1 VPGSEVD
8 VTVGLTED
16 DFRVLDA
23 GDSLNC
29 ARDKFDLQDE
39 SIYLDGNS
47 LGAMPRSAPARLAEI
62 ARDWRTDLN
71 RGWTEHGW
79 LDLPLTL
86 GDKIAQLIGADPGE
100 VVAGDSTSVN
110 LFKLL
115 GTALCLRPGRRT
127 ILTEDANFPSDLYIA
142 RGVERMTG
150 GAARV
155 KAVPR
160 GDLADAIDDDTA
172 ILMLTQ
178 ADFRTGH
185 LHDMAALT
193 RGAAEHGALTLWDL
207 SHTAGVH
214 PVDLNGCD
222 VDLAVGCGYKYLN
235 GGPGAPAYLFVARR
249 HHDTLEQPLS
259 GWLGH
264 EQPFLFDTEYRPA
277 TGVAR
282 TICGT
287 PSVFGLAT
295 LEAGVDILLE
305 HDITEI
311 HRKSTALTGMF
322 IRLIDQEC
330 TADGFR
336 IVTPRKDE
344 RRGSQV
350 SIVHPDAER
359 FIAGLADRGVVG
371 DFRAPNI
378 LRFGFAPLYVRYT
391 DVWEAVTQLKDVARA

>member
-1 VPGSEVD
+1 MHGREAD
-8 VTVGLTED
+8 VTARLTQD

-23 GDSLNC
+23 GDSLKC
-29 ARDKFDLQDE
+29 ARDKFDLPDE
-39 SIYLDGNS
+39 AIYLDGNS
-47 LGAMPRSAPARLAEI
+47 LGAMPRSAAARLAEI
-62 ARDWRTDLN
+62 AQDWRTDLN

-86 GDKIAQLIGADPGE
+86 GDKIARLIGADAGE
-100 VVAGDSTSVN
+100 VAAGDSTSVN

-142 RGVERMTG
+142 RGLERMTG

-155 KAVPR
+155 KVVPR
-160 GDLADAIDDDTA
+160 SDLADAIDDDTA
-172 ILMLTQ
+172 VLMLTQ
-178 ADFRTGH
+178 ADFRTGY

-193 RGAAEHGALTLWDL
+193 RSAAEHGALTLWDL

-214 PVDLNGCD
+214 PVGLNGCG

-235 GGPGAPAYLFVARR
+235 GGPGASAYLFVARR

-277 TGVAR
+277 AGVAR
-282 TICGT
+282 TVCGT

-311 HRKSTALTGMF
+311 HRKSNALTGMF

-330 TADGFR
+330 TALGFR
-336 IVTPRKDE
+336 IVTPRPDE

-350 SIVHPDAER
+350 SIVHPDAEQ